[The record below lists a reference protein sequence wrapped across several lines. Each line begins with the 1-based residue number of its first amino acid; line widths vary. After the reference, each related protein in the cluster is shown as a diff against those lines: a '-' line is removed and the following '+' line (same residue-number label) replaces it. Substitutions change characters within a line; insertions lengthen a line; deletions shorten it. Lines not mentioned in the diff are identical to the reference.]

1 MKKLKNNLV
10 LIIFSVTILSYA
22 IYKNIE
28 FVNLRYTGEKTEG
41 EVVKGLRYIT
51 WSYFVDGKYYRVNYS
66 KSEASYVVD
75 GEKYIVYYDPKN
87 PSNSLMSFQ
96 DPIID
101 PAIFDTVASLPLTLE
116 LKSRNPWIDFSYFY
130 KGKIYDRTHSLHLKE
145 NFKSNNECFSVY
157 VNSEDPRISYI
168 DLKAKTPC
176 TATRDVQEL

>member
-1 MKKLKNNLV
+1 MKTLKNNLL
-10 LIIFSVTILSYA
+10 LIIFSVSVLTFA

-28 FVNLRYTGEKTEG
+28 FVNLRYTGEITEG
-41 EVVKGLRYIT
+41 EVVKGVRYIT

-66 KSEASYVVD
+66 KSHASYVVD

-116 LKSRNPWIDFSYFY
+116 LKSRNPWIDFSY
-130 KGKIYDRTHSLHLKE
+130 IYDGKRYKRTHSLHLKE
-145 NFKSNNECFSVY
+145 NFISNNTCYSVY

-168 DLKAKTPC
+168 DLKDEAPC
-176 TATRDVQEL
+176 DNH